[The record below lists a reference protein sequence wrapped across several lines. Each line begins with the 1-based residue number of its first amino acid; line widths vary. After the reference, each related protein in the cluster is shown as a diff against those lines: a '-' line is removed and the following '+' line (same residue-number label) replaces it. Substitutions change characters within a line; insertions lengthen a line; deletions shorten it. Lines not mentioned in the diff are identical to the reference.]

1 MIPTT
6 TSFLDQLKEAATKA
20 ETAET
25 AFRREIAERIK
36 NFEHERAFA
45 YRRLNFMRALA
56 DATAAAESEEIA
68 VANALAVVRTKL
80 GWSSDSEARTAVLSR
95 LAPVAQAMFA
105 NLTPP
110 EPKKDEPLPDIGKA
124 LANFET
130 WYGETHDQPF
140 WVLFEHYI
148 PETPRVDF

>member
-6 TSFLDQLKEAATKA
+6 ASFLDQLKEAAAKA
-20 ETAET
+20 DVAEA
-25 AFRREIAERIK
+25 AFRREISERIK

-68 VANALAVVRTKL
+68 VANALAVVRAKL
-80 GWSSDSEARTAVLSR
+80 DWSSDSDARTAVLSR
-95 LAPVAQAMFA
+95 LVPVAQAMFA
-105 NLTPP
+105 RLTPP
-110 EPKKDEPLPDIGKA
+110 EKDEKPPDIGKA
-124 LANFET
+124 LADFET
-130 WYGETHDQPF
+130 WYGETHEQPF